1 MVQTDDYGLT
11 TAIQVKITHS
21 EAKGTAHPQA
31 AKNAL
36 EIAEAVN
43 RYGTVFVAVSRAAG
57 CASNKRRNGCGDPG
71 DGSHSAGDFFDI
83 NSGISQGGRHDC
95 PFLSDSFMG
104 LRQN

>member
-1 MVQTDDYGLT
+1 MIQADDYGLAA
-11 TAIQVKITHS
+11 AIQVKIAHS

-36 EIAEAVN
+36 EVAEAVY

-57 CASNKRRNGCGDPG
+57 CASDKRRNGSSDPG
-71 DGSHSAGDFFDI
+71 NGSDSAGDFFDI
-83 NSGISQGGRHDC
+83 NSGISQRGRHDC
-95 PFLSDSFMG
+95 PFLSDSFMV